1 MENKFSTLVSF
12 LKFLG
17 ARKKYWLL
25 PIVIVLALI
34 GILLVA
40 AQGSVIAPFIYPLL

>member
-1 MENKFSTLVSF
+1 MKSKFDIFVSF

-25 PIVIVLALI
+25 PIVIVLVLI
-34 GILLVA
+34 GFLLIA
-40 AQGSVIAPFIYPLL
+40 AQGSVVAPFIYPLL